1 MPTAGLRGGG
11 TIHLPSKHFASLLE
25 RAIGTHPGAVAT
37 VDHVFAS
44 PPLRVVDSHH
54 RLMSVEPLLVLYDVT
69 MPDMTRYR
77 GDLIVDA
84 GVAADRNPEFHLWS
98 SDRIFAKTPVR
109 RPNFEAQTREV
120 NAAVRKWPKL
130 DASSKDLIMERWV
143 ETCALC
149 LRCVEEAPESATR
162 FYLKWLP
169 ALYRLC
175 GWERAASFIEKTLI
189 GFYNG
194 ALLRQYIPM
203 LIEETRNTRFGLG
216 ALERHSTFEHRLFRL
231 SDEAGESS
239 DLSRLLPSVEVDSR
253 EMVDAI
259 ASGSVIPSAEVCS
272 WAVALAGIPHFGND
286 RGFFKKLEQ
295 HLEQLGVRN
304 NIGHLQLT
312 EGREDGRPFLEFQ
325 NPKLLRINVEDGKA
339 KLRAVTVKRSRYGS
353 IPTIYVRFGK
363 EVIQNLWLD
372 YWEHG
377 RVARFDS

>member
-1 MPTAGLRGGG
+1 M
-11 TIHLPSKHFASLLE
+11 
-25 RAIGTHPGAVAT
+25 AT

-69 MPDMTRYR
+69 TPDVTRYR

-98 SDRIFAKTPVR
+98 PGRIFAKTPVR

-120 NAAVRKWPKL
+120 NAAVRKWPQL
-130 DASSKDLIMERWV
+130 DAVSKDLIIGRWI
-143 ETCALC
+143 EICELC
-149 LRCVEEAPESATR
+149 LRCVEQAPESATR

-175 GWERAASFIEKTLI
+175 GWERAASFIEKTLT
-189 GFYNG
+189 GFYDG
-194 ALLRQYIPM
+194 ALLRQYIPI
-203 LIEETRNTRFGLG
+203 LIEETRNTRFGLA
-216 ALERHSTFEHRLFRL
+216 ALERQCTFEHRPFRL

-239 DLSRLLPSVEVDSR
+239 DLSRLLQCVAVDSR
-253 EMVDAI
+253 EIADAI
-259 ASGSVIPSAEVCS
+259 AGGSVIPSAEVCS

-286 RGFFKKLEQ
+286 RGFFKKLER

-304 NIGHLQLT
+304 NIGQLQLT
-312 EGREDGRPFLEFQ
+312 EGREDGRPFLEFL
-325 NPKLLRINVEDGKA
+325 NPKLLRINVEAGKT
-339 KLRAVTVKRSRYGS
+339 KLRDVAVKRSRYGS

-363 EVIQNLWLD
+363 EVIQELWLD